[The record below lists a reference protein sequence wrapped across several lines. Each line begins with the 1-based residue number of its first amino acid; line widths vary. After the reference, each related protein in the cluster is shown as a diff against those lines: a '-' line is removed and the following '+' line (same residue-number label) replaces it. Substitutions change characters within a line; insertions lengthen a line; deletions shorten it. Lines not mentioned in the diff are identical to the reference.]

1 MQAARQ
7 SGAGLSIPAP
17 DGVSICTAG
26 VSMNAVP
33 FPLGPCVLLLVI
45 MAAVLD
51 WRTRRIPNW
60 LVATG
65 WLAALPAQWMVHGAV
80 GGMSVWAAG
89 CLVGGLIF
97 LPGYL
102 LRAVGAGDVKLMAA
116 VGAYFGA
123 TGAIE
128 VAMIACAT
136 GGIWALALL
145 VIRRR
150 MKAGLANTFSML
162 LSAAGGLR
170 QVAQQGEVMRAL
182 SVGRLPFGVAIAIG
196 TVGTIALTVQF
207 Q

>member
-1 MQAARQ
+1 
-7 SGAGLSIPAP
+7 
-17 DGVSICTAG
+17 
-26 VSMNAVP
+26 MNAVP